1 MKQTLVITAVFALSL
16 LTAACSDK
24 PQSAGGVKGDTAP
37 YAGTGKGKGYAESG
51 WRQGDKTSWESA
63 LKVRTQNGQNDYT
76 RAQ

>member
-1 MKQTLVITAVFALSL
+1 MKKVISLALMVL

-37 YAGTGKGKGYAESG
+37 YAGTGKGYVEST
-51 WRQGDKTSWESA
+51 WKQGDKTSWESA

>member
-1 MKQTLVITAVFALSL
+1 MKKIIALSAIVF

-24 PQSAGGVKGDTAP
+24 PQSAGGVKGDTSP
-37 YAGTGKGKGYAESG
+37 YAGTGKGYAESN
-51 WRQGDKTSWESA
+51 WKQGDKTSWESA

>member
-1 MKQTLVITAVFALSL
+1 MKKIIALSVIVL

-37 YAGTGKGKGYAESG
+37 YVGIGAGTGKGYVEGTWK
-51 WRQGDKTSWESA
+51 QGDKTSWESA